1 MPALFVRILSLLNKA
16 GLWTNSLA
24 YCCLTVFDEEEK
36 SFFPTKAY
44 EMNGQPLPRDHGF
57 PLRVIVPGVVG
68 ARNVKWVQKI
78 VLSGEQ
84 KFGPQFENTGCIIKL
99 FTLVINLTT

>member
-1 MPALFVRILSLLNKA
+1 MASISRQKLIKSKWLVPGASIPVEKAFNPWGDVIL
-16 GLWTNSLA
+16 
-24 YCCLTVFDEEEK
+24 
-36 SFFPTKAY
+36 AY

-78 VLSGEQ
+78 VLSGEPL
-84 KFGPQFENTGCIIKL
+84 G
-99 FTLVINLTT
+99 